1 MSPYPQAV
9 TAQMVANPAGAIN
22 AFSGVAQST
31 LEIVDAG
38 VAPPLPLSDRL
49 VSLPVA
55 RGTRN
60 FATEPAMTRDEAM
73 TALAARRACA
83 CMRRSART

>member
-1 MSPYPQAV
+1 GGA
-9 TAQMVANPAGAIN
+9 AIN

-38 VAPPLPLSDRL
+38 VASPLPLSDRL

-60 FATEPAMTRDEAM
+60 FAAEPAMTRDEAM
-73 TALAARRACA
+73 TALAAGA
-83 CMRRSART
+83 ARVRLHASLGT